1 MYVVATQTA
10 MGLFGVNSCNLK
22 LHDIKLD
29 SLDAQPK
36 KQLSDLCIFCFVF
49 FGSPVLTFLNY
60 TRQTQ
65 VPDRAAIAGDFLS
78 VCVFACLGQNASWQ
92 P

>member
-1 MYVVATQTA
+1 MYVAATQTA

-36 KQLSDLCIFCFVF
+36 KQLLDLCIFCFVF
-49 FGSPVLTFLNY
+49 FWFSCLDFSQLHQANTSA
-60 TRQTQ
+60 RQ
-65 VPDRAAIAGDFLS
+65 S
-78 VCVFACLGQNASWQ
+78 CNCW
-92 P
+92 

>member
-1 MYVVATQTA
+1 MYVADTQTA

-36 KQLSDLCIFCFVF
+36 KNSWIYAFFVLFF

-65 VPDRAAIAGDFLS
+65 VSDRAAIAGDFLS